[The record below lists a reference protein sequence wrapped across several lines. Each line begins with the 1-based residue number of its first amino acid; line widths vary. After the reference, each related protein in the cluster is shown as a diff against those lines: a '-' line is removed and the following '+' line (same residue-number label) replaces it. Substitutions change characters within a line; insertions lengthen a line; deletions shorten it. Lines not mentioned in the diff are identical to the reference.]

1 LIIAVAVLGTFL
13 GSRTE
18 AQQEIYDAIADIAGT
33 QVADVIDSILT
44 TALNS
49 SSTAYLIGAVLLIWT
64 ASSLFLELQRD
75 LNDIFE
81 VPHEEVSGIV
91 AMARHRGI
99 GFMWVVGLGFLL
111 VATWSLNA
119 AWSLIADLLPDS
131 LDTVNDIV
139 SLVTPLVSVV
149 LLPLVFALIFK
160 TMTVANVRWR
170 AVWAGGLFTA
180 VVFLGAAYGV
190 GIYFSI
196 AGPTTALGFAG
207 SFVVILFLA
216 YFLAMVFLF
225 GAEVTKAY
233 ADVLAAREAPQAVQ
247 PLYTD
252 PQVVVAQPPTGIPKA
267 AFLAF
272 IAGLIAGW
280 RGSRR

>member
-1 LIIAVAVLGTFL
+1 
-13 GSRTE
+13 
-18 AQQEIYDAIADIAGT
+18 
-33 QVADVIDSILT
+33 
-44 TALNS
+44 
-49 SSTAYLIGAVLLIWT
+49 
-64 ASSLFLELQRD
+64 
-75 LNDIFE
+75 
-81 VPHEEVSGIV
+81 
-91 AMARHRGI
+91 
-99 GFMWVVGLGFLL
+99 
-111 VATWSLNA
+111 
-119 AWSLIADLLPDS
+119 
-131 LDTVNDIV
+131 
-139 SLVTPLVSVV
+139 
-149 LLPLVFALIFK
+149 
-160 TMTVANVRWR
+160 MTVANVRWR

-233 ADVLAAREAPQAVQ
+233 ADVLAAREAPPAVQ

-272 IAGLIAGW
+272 LAGLIAGW